1 MDINPQW
8 ITLISATT
16 AMIASIAGPFV
27 NTRIAK
33 FEFKANV
40 LSVNRQKWIDTMR
53 DLVASLNSQLLIAAA
68 LRQTLEEPTGIVIA
82 RDPELSRRVENLLRT
97 VSKIELMLNS
107 LEQDHQQLNA
117 LMKEGI
123 DQLRAPLPEHGI
135 EDRIEVISRDIIQ
148 VSQGIF
154 KREWVRVKR
163 GE

>member
-1 MDINPQW
+1 MDVNLQW

-40 LSVNRQKWIDTMR
+40 LSVNRQKWIDTTR
-53 DLVASLNSQLLIAAA
+53 DLVASLTSQLLIAAA
-68 LRQTLEEPTGIVIA
+68 LRQTLEEPTGIIIA

-97 VSKIELMLNS
+97 VSKIELMLNP
-107 LEQDHQQLNA
+107 LEQDHQQLND
-117 LMKEGI
+117 LMKAAVE
-123 DQLRAPLPEHGI
+123 QLRSPSLEGDIEEH
-135 EDRIEVISRDIIQ
+135 IEVISRDIIQ
-148 VSQGIF
+148 ISQAIL

>member
-1 MDINPQW
+1 MDVNLQW

-40 LSVNRQKWIDTMR
+40 LSVNRQKWIDTTR
-53 DLVASLNSQLLIAAA
+53 DLVASLTSQLLIAAA
-68 LRQTLEEPTGIVIA
+68 LRQTLEEPTGIIIA

-97 VSKIELMLNS
+97 VSKIELMLNP
-107 LEQDHQQLNA
+107 LEQDHQQLND
-117 LMKEGI
+117 LMKAGVE
-123 DQLRAPLPEHGI
+123 QLRSPSLEGDIEEH
-135 EDRIEVISRDIIQ
+135 IEVISRDIIQ
-148 VSQGIF
+148 ISQAIL